1 MMTPHCTHVTNLPSH
16 ARAAPAG
23 RPPFAHP
30 APGLQLPRPAP
41 APPELRFC
49 QGLYQ
54 TLPMRRAGARRAAAA
69 TRARGPRQLA
79 APSSVSVGV

>member
-1 MMTPHCTHVTNLPSH
+1 MMTPPLYTCNKFAITCSCRPRGSC
-16 ARAAPAG
+16 
-23 RPPFAHP
+23 PPFAHP
-30 APGLQLPRPAP
+30 APGLQLPRPPP

-54 TLPMRRAGARRAAAA
+54 TRPRAGARRAAAA
-69 TRARGPRQLA
+69 ARARGPRQVG